1 MGGGVGKVMCNAQ
14 MGTIE
19 SGLEIQENGAGK
31 EEIIRGSETGYFV
44 LCIHMNPGGQGLP
57 CAK

>member
-1 MGGGVGKVMCNAQ
+1 MCNAQ